1 MSEINNPVSYYRKM
15 GFLNMDSMVYTCA
28 LFAMAGGI
36 LGSIQSFRTGVKHPG
51 QYGVYAVMLASGT
64 LAAMEGLSV
73 ANEGDSDGY

>member
-36 LGSIQSFRTGVKHPG
+36 LGSIQSFRTGAKAMDI
-51 QYGVYAVMLASGT
+51 GVYAVMFASGT